1 MTPGLEETENLVGQ
15 LEGRTYAFFRLPD
28 ALDFTFIAQDDAK
41 PDVALTLMAADEV
54 AGYVVAPFHVGPET
68 PVVFIRPDRVLR
80 LTYPQTASRLT
91 VNLRPAS
98 GADSWRKAYGESFT
112 PCLNALRSGRFDK
125 LVLSRRADYLPSG
138 ALLHP
143 LRLFLTACQAY
154 PHQYVALWSTPV
166 TGCWLTATPEKL
178 LSGSAAG
185 WQTMSLAGTMVWDAD
200 SANPDLHAWSAKNRH
215 EQQVVTDYLQEQLAP
230 VASAL
235 SIGSP
240 HPVRAAGVAH
250 LRTDIR
256 FTCSP
261 DWTTGR
267 LLERLHP
274 TPAVCGQPRREAGD
288 FLRKTEPHSRRYYA
302 GFSGPLHLEGE
313 CALYVSLRCM
323 EIEADAV
330 HCYAGGG
337 LLSDS
342 CEESEWRE
350 TQRKLRTMLDL
361 FETP

>member
-15 LEGRTYAFFRLPD
+15 LGGRTYALFRMPD
-28 ALDFTFIAQDDAK
+28 ASDFTFIAQNDVW
-41 PDVALTLMAADEV
+41 PDVALTLMAADELT
-54 AGYVVAPFHVGPET
+54 GYVVAPFHIGAET

-80 LTYPQTASRLT
+80 LACPQTASRLT
-91 VNLRPAS
+91 VGLRPAP
-98 GADSWRKAYGESFT
+98 GADSWRTAYCASFS
-112 PCLNALRSGRFDK
+112 PCLDALRSGRFDK
-125 LVLSRRADYLPSG
+125 LVLSRRADYVHSG
-138 ALLHP
+138 DFPHP
-143 LRLFLTACQAY
+143 LHLFLTACQAY
-154 PHQYVALWSTPV
+154 PHQYVAMWSTPM

-185 WQTMSLAGTMVWDAD
+185 WQTMSLAGTMTWNDE
-200 SANPDLHAWSAKNRH
+200 SANPDLHAWSEKNRH

-230 VASAL
+230 IASTI
-235 SIGSP
+235 SIGRP
-240 HPVRAAGVAH
+240 HPMRAASVAH

-256 FTCSP
+256 FTCP
-261 DWTTGR
+261 PEWTTGR

-274 TPAVCGQPRREAGD
+274 TPAVCGQPRREAGC
-288 FLRKTEPHSRRYYA
+288 FLRNAEPHARRYYA
-302 GFSGPLHLEGE
+302 GFSGPLHLNGE

-337 LLSDS
+337 LLPDS
-342 CEESEWRE
+342 REESEWSE

-361 FETP
+361 FETL